1 MAQTYSGRTE
11 NKRDKYSEREEVKR
25 ARDMTTVVKGVLN
38 AIREK
43 GLRPF
48 LRELKEEGYAYVLYL
63 SFFDEF
69 FFLLLC

>member
-1 MAQTYSGRTE
+1 
-11 NKRDKYSEREEVKR
+11 
-25 ARDMTTVVKGVLN
+25 MTTVVKGVLN

-48 LRELKEEGYAYVLYL
+48 LRELKEEGYAYVLSL
-63 SFFDEF
+63 SLFDDF